1 MEVQQEGSTQIW
13 TKRFISLFLTNISVF
28 FVFYGLV
35 TTLPLYAI
43 GELNLTDQEAGLL
56 LTSFLVSAIIVR
68 PFSGKLLD
76 VFGKKKLLV
85 ISMVGYFLC
94 TVLYL
99 FIHPFGLLLGLR
111 FVQGIFFSII
121 TTAASSLA
129 ADIVPVSR
137 KGAGLGYF
145 TMSMNLAV
153 VLGPFIGLLLIQYS
167 NFDVLFYVMSVFV
180 LLGGILATT
189 INTDDLPKP
198 TQQGKLTFKVNDLF
212 EIKALPVAAIASL
225 VAFSY
230 ASVLS
235 FLSVYAQQKDLMAV
249 ASLFYAVFAASMLI
263 TRPYTGK
270 LYDTKGAQYVIIPG
284 LILFA
289 IGLIMLAM
297 VSGPELFLGSA
308 IFIGIGYGAVTTSL
322 QALAIQS
329 TEHHRSG
336 YATATYFTMFDIGV
350 ALGSYILGMIA
361 VSAGYASVYL
371 TGAGILAFVFVI
383 YLLRLVK
390 IKANKVVQNE
400 I

>member
-1 MEVQQEGSTQIW
+1 MDMQQEENTQIW

-43 GELNLTDQEAGLL
+43 GKLHQTDKEAGLL
-56 LTSFLVSAIIVR
+56 LSGFLLSAIIVR

-85 ISMVGYFLC
+85 LSIVGYFIC

-111 FVQGIFFSII
+111 FIQGIFFSII
-121 TTAASSLA
+121 TTAAGSLA
-129 ADIVPVSR
+129 ADIVPAKR

-145 TMSMNLAV
+145 TMSTNLAV
-153 VLGPFIGLLLIQYS
+153 VIGPFIGLLLIQYS
-167 NFDVLFYVMSVFV
+167 TFNVLFIVMSICI
-180 LLGGILATT
+180 LAGGILALTV
-189 INTDDLPKP
+189 NTDDLPKP
-198 TQQGKLTFKVNDLF
+198 AHEGKLTFKFDDLF
-212 EIKALPVAAIASL
+212 ERKALPVAAIASL

-270 LYDTKGAQYVIIPG
+270 LYDTKGPQFVIIPG
-284 LILFA
+284 IISFA
-289 IGLIMLAM
+289 IGLVMLAF
-297 VSGPELFLGSA
+297 VEGPVLFLSAA
-308 IFIGIGYGAVTTSL
+308 IFVGFGYGAVTTSL
-322 QALAIQS
+322 QALAVQS
-329 TEHHRSG
+329 TAIQRSG
-336 YATATYFTMFDIGV
+336 YATATYFTMFDLGI
-350 ALGSYILGMIA
+350 ALGSYILGMVA
-361 VSAGYASVYL
+361 VQAGYASVYL
-371 TGAGILAFVFVI
+371 SGAGLLGVVFII
-383 YLLRLVK
+383 YLLRLAKMKPKK
-390 IKANKVVQNE
+390 IVN

>member
-1 MEVQQEGSTQIW
+1 MDMQREENTQIW

-43 GELNLTDQEAGLL
+43 GELHQTDKEAGLL
-56 LTSFLVSAIIVR
+56 LSGFLLSAIIVR

-85 ISMVGYFLC
+85 LSIVGYFIC

-111 FVQGIFFSII
+111 FIQGIFFSII
-121 TTAASSLA
+121 TTAAGSLA
-129 ADIVPVSR
+129 ADIVPAKR

-145 TMSMNLAV
+145 TMSTNLAV
-153 VLGPFIGLLLIQYS
+153 VIGPFIGLLLIQYS
-167 NFDVLFYVMSVFV
+167 TFNVLFIVMSICI
-180 LLGGILATT
+180 LAGGILALTV
-189 INTDDLPKP
+189 NTDDLPKP
-198 TQQGKLTFKVNDLF
+198 AHEGKLTFKFDDLF
-212 EIKALPVAAIASL
+212 ERKALPVAAIASL

-235 FLSVYAQQKDLMAV
+235 FLSVYAQQKGLMAV

-270 LYDTKGAQYVIIPG
+270 LYDTKGPQFVIIPG
-284 LILFA
+284 IISFA
-289 IGLIMLAM
+289 IGLVMLAF
-297 VSGPELFLGSA
+297 VEGPVLFLSAA
-308 IFIGIGYGAVTTSL
+308 IFVGFGYGAVTTSL
-322 QALAIQS
+322 QALAVQS
-329 TEHHRSG
+329 TAIQRSG
-336 YATATYFTMFDIGV
+336 YATATYFTMFDLGI
-350 ALGSYILGMIA
+350 ALGSYILGMVA
-361 VSAGYASVYL
+361 VQAGYASVYL
-371 TGAGILAFVFVI
+371 SGAGLLGVVFVI
-383 YLLRLVK
+383 YLLRLAK
-390 IKANKVVQNE
+390 MKPKKVVN

>member
-1 MEVQQEGSTQIW
+1 MKQEESTQIW

-43 GELNLTDQEAGLL
+43 GELHQTDKEAGLL
-56 LTSFLVSAIIVR
+56 LSGFLLSAIIVR

-85 ISMVGYFLC
+85 LSIAGYFFC

-111 FVQGIFFSII
+111 FIQGIFFSII
-121 TTAASSLA
+121 TTAAGSLA
-129 ADIVPVSR
+129 ADIVPEKR

-145 TMSMNLAV
+145 TMSTNLAV
-153 VLGPFIGLLLIQYS
+153 VIGPFIGLLLIQYS
-167 NFDVLFYVMSVFV
+167 TFNVLFIVMSICV
-180 LLGGILATT
+180 LAGGLLVVT
-189 INTDDLPKP
+189 INTDDLAKP
-198 TQQGKLTFKVNDLF
+198 AQHGRLTFSFNDLF
-212 EIKALPVAAIASL
+212 ERKALPVAAIASL

-249 ASLFYAVFAASMLI
+249 ASLFYAVFAAAMLI

-270 LYDTKGAQYVIIPG
+270 LYDTKGPQFVIIPG
-284 LILFA
+284 ILSFA
-289 IGLIMLAM
+289 IGLVMLAF
-297 VSGPELFLGSA
+297 VSEPALFLFAA
-308 IFIGIGYGAVTTSL
+308 IFVGFGYGAVTTSL

-329 TEHHRSG
+329 TAHTRSG
-336 YATATYFTMFDIGV
+336 YATATYFTMYDIGI
-350 ALGSYILGMIA
+350 ALGSYILGMVA
-361 VSAGYASVYL
+361 VEAGYATVYL
-371 TGAGILAFVFVI
+371 TSAGLLVVVFII
-383 YLLRLVK
+383 YLLRLAK
-390 IKANKVVQNE
+390 IKASKVAH

>member
-1 MEVQQEGSTQIW
+1 MQQEENTQIW

-43 GELNLTDQEAGLL
+43 GKLHQTDKEAGLL
-56 LTSFLVSAIIVR
+56 LSGFLLSAIIVR

-85 ISMVGYFLC
+85 LSIVGYFIC

-111 FVQGIFFSII
+111 FIQGIFFSII
-121 TTAASSLA
+121 TTAAGSLA
-129 ADIVPVSR
+129 ADIVPAKR

-145 TMSMNLAV
+145 TMSTNLAV
-153 VLGPFIGLLLIQYS
+153 VIGPFIGLLLIQYS
-167 NFDVLFYVMSVFV
+167 TFNVLFIVMSICI
-180 LLGGILATT
+180 LAGGILALTV
-189 INTDDLPKP
+189 NTDDLPKP
-198 TQQGKLTFKVNDLF
+198 AHEGKLTFKFDDLF
-212 EIKALPVAAIASL
+212 ERKALPVAAIASL

-270 LYDTKGAQYVIIPG
+270 LYDTKGPQFVIIPG
-284 LILFA
+284 IISFA
-289 IGLIMLAM
+289 IGLVMLAF
-297 VSGPELFLGSA
+297 VEGPVLFLSAA
-308 IFIGIGYGAVTTSL
+308 IFVGFGYGAVTTSL
-322 QALAIQS
+322 QALAVQS
-329 TEHHRSG
+329 TAIQRSG
-336 YATATYFTMFDIGV
+336 YATATYFTMFDLGI
-350 ALGSYILGMIA
+350 ALGSYILGMVA
-361 VSAGYASVYL
+361 VQAGYASVYL
-371 TGAGILAFVFVI
+371 SGAGLLGVVFII
-383 YLLRLVK
+383 YLLRLAKMKPKK
-390 IKANKVVQNE
+390 IVN

>member
-1 MEVQQEGSTQIW
+1 MDMQQEENTQIW

-43 GELNLTDQEAGLL
+43 GELHQTDKEAGLL
-56 LTSFLVSAIIVR
+56 LSGFLLSAIIVR

-85 ISMVGYFLC
+85 LSIGGYFIC

-111 FVQGIFFSII
+111 FIQGIFFSII
-121 TTAASSLA
+121 TTAAGSLA
-129 ADIVPVSR
+129 ADIVPAKR

-145 TMSMNLAV
+145 TMSTNLAV
-153 VLGPFIGLLLIQYS
+153 VIGPFIGLLLIQYS
-167 NFDVLFYVMSVFV
+167 TFNVLFIVMSICI
-180 LLGGILATT
+180 LAGGILALTV
-189 INTDDLPKP
+189 NTDDLPKP
-198 TQQGKLTFKVNDLF
+198 AHEGKLTFKFDDLF
-212 EIKALPVAAIASL
+212 ERKALPVAAIASL

-270 LYDTKGAQYVIIPG
+270 LYDTKGPQFVIIPG
-284 LILFA
+284 IISFA
-289 IGLIMLAM
+289 IGLVMLAF
-297 VSGPELFLGSA
+297 VEGPVLFLSAA
-308 IFIGIGYGAVTTSL
+308 IFVGFGYGAVTTSL
-322 QALAIQS
+322 QALAVQS
-329 TEHHRSG
+329 TAIQRSG
-336 YATATYFTMFDIGV
+336 YATATYFTMFDLGI
-350 ALGSYILGMIA
+350 ALGSYILGMVA
-361 VSAGYASVYL
+361 VQAGYASVYL
-371 TGAGILAFVFVI
+371 SGAGLLGVVFII
-383 YLLRLVK
+383 YLLRLAK
-390 IKANKVVQNE
+390 MKSK
-400 I
+400 

>member
-1 MEVQQEGSTQIW
+1 MDMQQEENTQIW

-43 GELNLTDQEAGLL
+43 GELHQTDKEAGLL
-56 LTSFLVSAIIVR
+56 LSGFLLSAIIVR

-85 ISMVGYFLC
+85 LSIVGYFIC

-111 FVQGIFFSII
+111 FIQGIFFSII
-121 TTAASSLA
+121 TTAAGSLA
-129 ADIVPVSR
+129 ADIVPAKR

-145 TMSMNLAV
+145 TMSTNLAV
-153 VLGPFIGLLLIQYS
+153 VIGPFIGLLLIQYS
-167 NFDVLFYVMSVFV
+167 TFNVLFIVMSIC
-180 LLGGILATT
+180 ILALTV
-189 INTDDLPKP
+189 NTDDLPKP
-198 TQQGKLTFKVNDLF
+198 AHEGKLTFKFDDLF
-212 EIKALPVAAIASL
+212 ERKALPVAAIASL

-270 LYDTKGAQYVIIPG
+270 LYDTKGPQFVIIPG
-284 LILFA
+284 IISFA
-289 IGLIMLAM
+289 IGLVMLAF
-297 VSGPELFLGSA
+297 VEGPVLFLSAA
-308 IFIGIGYGAVTTSL
+308 IFVGFGYGAVTTSL
-322 QALAIQS
+322 QALAVQS
-329 TEHHRSG
+329 TAIQRSG
-336 YATATYFTMFDIGV
+336 YATATYFTMFDLGI
-350 ALGSYILGMIA
+350 ALGSYILGMVA
-361 VSAGYASVYL
+361 VQAGYASVYL
-371 TGAGILAFVFVI
+371 SGAGLLGVVFII
-383 YLLRLVK
+383 YLLRLAKMKPKK
-390 IKANKVVQNE
+390 IVN